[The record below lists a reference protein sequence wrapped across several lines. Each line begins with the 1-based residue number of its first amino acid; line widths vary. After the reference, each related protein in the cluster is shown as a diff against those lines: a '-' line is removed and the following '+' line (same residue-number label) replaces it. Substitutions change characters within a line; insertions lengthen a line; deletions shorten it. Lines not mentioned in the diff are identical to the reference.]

1 MKLKCIKEV
10 KGFTVGKT
18 YELLGCAGECVCL
31 KDDNDERYTL
41 FESYFEIVK

>member
-18 YELLGCAGECVCL
+18 YELLSCAGEYVCF
-31 KDDNDERYTL
+31 KGDHDEQYTL